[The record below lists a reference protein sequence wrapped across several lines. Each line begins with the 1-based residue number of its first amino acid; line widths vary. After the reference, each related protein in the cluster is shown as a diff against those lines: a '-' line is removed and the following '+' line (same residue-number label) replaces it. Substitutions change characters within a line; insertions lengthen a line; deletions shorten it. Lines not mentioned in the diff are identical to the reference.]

1 MIYLIHGEEEFLRS
15 GALQRLKAALD
26 SPDMADLNTV
36 RLDGRKTTLSELQHA
51 CDTVPFL
58 APRRLVIVDSLLGRP
73 GTRGGKRPGPG
84 KRSGAQ
90 KEHRQAVL
98 HYLGQIPETTDLVL
112 MEEVK
117 LKRGNPLYRKVQSL
131 VKSEQAR
138 IELYER
144 KRGYELVKWIEAR
157 VRAKGGQIT
166 RDTTQELMRTVGD
179 NLRLLD
185 QELEKLVAY
194 TAGQRPILPE
204 DVQLL
209 VPLARRE
216 KIWDMVDALGEGRG
230 RQAIGSLHRL
240 LDDGE
245 HPLYVLAMIV
255 RQYRILLQV
264 KDLTARGLRSSAIAK
279 ELKLRDFVVE
289 KMTRQARLYSLP
301 QLEEIY
307 ERLLATDLAIKTGQ
321 MDATLALDVLVA
333 ELGQRPAGRGRDR

>member
-15 GALQRLKAALD
+15 ESLLRMKAAVD
-26 SPDMADLNTV
+26 SPDMADLNTI

-73 GTRGGKRPGPG
+73 GARGGKRAKPQNDYLQG
-84 KRSGAQ
+84 
-90 KEHRQAVL
+90 VL
-98 HYLGQIPETTDLVL
+98 LYLDQIPETTDLVL
-112 MEEVK
+112 MEEVRV
-117 LKRGNPLYRKVQSL
+117 KRGHPLHSKLQSL
-131 VKSEQAR
+131 VKSNQAS
-138 IELYER
+138 IELCER
-144 KRGYELVKWIEAR
+144 KRGSELVRWIEAR
-157 VRAKGGQIT
+157 IRAKGGQIT

-194 TAGQRPILPE
+194 TAGKRPISPE

-230 RQAIGSLHRL
+230 RRAIASLHRL
-240 LDDGE
+240 LDDGD

-289 KMTRQARLYSLP
+289 KMVRQARRYSLP
-301 QLEEIY
+301 QLEAIY
-307 ERLLATDLAIKTGQ
+307 ARLLATDLAIKTGQ
-321 MDATLALDVLVA
+321 MDAVLALDVLVA
-333 ELGQRPAGRGRDR
+333 ELVQRPAGRGKGR